1 MVTEIVLFYALV
13 SGSSSARENRKGLE
27 AWMSKDT
34 AGAISHLEKAAQL
47 APGDAGIQTNLGAAL
62 VGRGR
67 IDAAIP
73 HLEQAVESAPESA
86 DAHYH
91 LGAAYAG
98 QKRTANAM
106 GEWRKAI
113 AIDAN
118 YVPALFRVAEVLAAN
133 PNPSLRNGSEAVE
146 LAERAVKI
154 TGGQQPAILDTLAAA
169 YAEAG
174 RFTEAAE
181 TARRALSIATQQ
193 NDRELAAGLRGR
205 ITLYE
210 ADTPFRTQ

>member
-1 MVTEIVLFYALV
+1 MVNLAIALASTGKV
-13 SGSSSARENRKGLE
+13 DE
-27 AWMSKDT
+27 A
-34 AGAISHLEKAAQL
+34 IPYLEKAAEL

-67 IDAAIP
+67 IEAAIP
-73 HLEQAVESAPESA
+73 HLEQAVQAAPESA

-98 QKRTANAM
+98 QGKTANAM

-113 AIDAN
+113 AIDAS
-118 YVPALFRVAEVLAAN
+118 YVPALFRIAEVLAAN
-133 PNPSLRNGSEAVE
+133 PNASLRNGSEAVE
-146 LAERAVKI
+146 LAERAAKL

-174 RFTEAAE
+174 RFTEAAD
-181 TARRALSIATQQ
+181 TARHALAIANQQ
-193 NDRELAAGLRGR
+193 NDSQLAAGLRGR
-205 ITLYE
+205 ISLYE
-210 ADTPFRTQ
+210 ANTPFRTQ